1 MVSYTRTAGRSGG
14 EVGGMGMRVV
24 ARGGVGLRVRL
35 VGTLLGVG
43 IMVGVMACGSA
54 PTARQAADSSRAA
67 TPALPVVTSA
77 AITHASATF
86 SASATPAAA
95 HSTPTATPVSGGGTN
110 VTAASCSVHL
120 DEGTVDDSV
129 DADLTC
135 SVRNA
140 LTGDTSFALRFGIVD
155 PTGRLHTFPQTCDGR
170 LINGAGTCSQTYTF
184 IVPFHAVPG
193 PISGEALPSHHPIA
207 GPSPSNRTGA

>member
-1 MVSYTRTAGRSGG
+1 
-14 EVGGMGMRVV
+14 MRVV
-24 ARGGVGLRVRL
+24 TRGGVGLRVRL
-35 VGTLLGVG
+35 LVGTLLAVG
-43 IMVGVMACGSA
+43 ILVGVMACGSA

-67 TPALPVVTSA
+67 TPVLPVVTSA
-77 AITHASATF
+77 AITRASATF
-86 SASATPAAA
+86 STSATPAAS
-95 HSTPTATPVSGGGTN
+95 HPTPTATPASGAGGTN
-110 VTAASCSVHL
+110 VTAASCTVHL
-120 DEGTVDDSV
+120 DVGTVDDSV

-135 SVRNA
+135 TVRNA
-140 LTGDTSFALRFGIVD
+140 PNGDTSFALRFGIVD

-207 GPSPSNRTGA
+207 GPSPTNVSGA

>member
-1 MVSYTRTAGRSGG
+1 
-14 EVGGMGMRVV
+14 MRMVV

-35 VGTLLGVG
+35 VGTLLAVG
-43 IMVGVMACGSA
+43 ILVGAVACGSA
-54 PTARQAADSSRAA
+54 PTARPAAGSSRAA

-86 SASATPAAA
+86 STSATPAASS
-95 HSTPTATPVSGGGTN
+95 HSTPTPAPVSGTGGTN
-110 VTAASCSVHL
+110 VTAASCTVHL
-120 DEGTVDDSV
+120 DEGKVDDSV

-135 SVRNA
+135 TVRHAPN
-140 LTGDTSFALRFGIVD
+140 GDTSFALRFGIVD
-155 PTGRLHTFPQTCDGR
+155 PVGRLHTFPQTCDGR
-170 LINGAGTCSQTYTF
+170 LTNGAGTCDQTYTF

-207 GPSPSNRTGA
+207 GPSPTSTPGA